1 MLAPAVIGQPPSMSK
16 QNKSIKVYLDIVLS
30 STFVCLQL
38 KDFDSGNIFLRE
50 RLDYEKVSDPT
61 ILLTKIVEI
70 LNIVN
75 INLYSV
81 LEPKLI
87 FDNDYYALVPELLY
101 QKGKEKTY
109 LKFNTQLENDDYV
122 VSDNLKA
129 INTYN
134 IYLPYANINNYLIDK
149 FEKLEFYHF
158 NTCLLYTSPSP
169 RDRG

>member
-1 MLAPAVIGQPPSMSK
+1 M
-16 QNKSIKVYLDIVLS
+16 
-30 STFVCLQL
+30 
-38 KDFDSGNIFLRE
+38 
-50 RLDYEKVSDPT
+50 
-61 ILLTKIVEI
+61 
-70 LNIVN
+70 
-75 INLYSV
+75 YSV

-149 FEKLEFYHF
+149 FEKLDFYNY
-158 NTCLLYTSPSP
+158 NTVLINRLVNNNSSDSFY
-169 RDRG
+169 